1 MIKAPIL
8 CEGRRVCPVLVSV
21 IVPVYNA
28 EKTLERCLRSI
39 RGQSWRE
46 LEVLLVNDGSTDGS
60 LDIIRRWCAED
71 SRFRCIDKENTG
83 VSDSRNRAMAQAS
96 GELLQFVDS
105 DDWIPSNATR
115 LLAEAMLDQEADMAI
130 GDYIRVTETTTA
142 EKGHIPREGKI
153 SRAEYA
159 AYMMQA
165 PANFYYGVMWN
176 KMYRAAVVRDNGLS
190 CSSELSWCE
199 DFRFNL
205 EYLRHV
211 RSVAVVFQPVY
222 FYVKRKGSLV
232 DTQVDLANTVKTRRA
247 LFRDYK
253 ELYDELDMYED
264 HKLRIQAF
272 YLEFARDGPR
282 RPERPPAL
290 KLRKKERS
298 DEGEQSE
305 ERAEVG
311 LPGLGRLLGLAAD
324 RGDGALLAGAVPAAG
339 GGDGGGRV
347 GPAGGPGDAGPGPAA
362 GD

>member
-115 LLAEAMLDQEADMAI
+115 LLAEAMLDQGADMAI

-176 KMYRAAVVRDNGLS
+176 KMYRAAVVRDNGLT

-311 LPGLGRLLGLAAD
+311 LPGLGR
-324 RGDGALLAGAVPAAG
+324 
-339 GGDGGGRV
+339 
-347 GPAGGPGDAGPGPAA
+347 
-362 GD
+362 